1 MPLASQLSDEEA
13 LALLA
18 WQVAAGAD
26 EATLPDPVDRTRPA
40 PTPAPMGLS
49 EAPAQPMAPPP
60 RLQAVPS
67 SSASRPSPA
76 QPPAR
81 PAAPMPAAPPPLVAQ
96 DSKALAAACR
106 TVAELEQA
114 VRLYDGCGL
123 KKTATNTVFA
133 DGNPSARLMF
143 IGEAPGGDEDRQG
156 KPFVGLSGKLLD
168 RMLQAIGHDRGS
180 VYITNILF
188 WRPPGNRQPTPQE
201 IQQCLPFVVRHIELV
216 RPAVLVLL
224 GGTSAKTILN
234 QTEGIMR
241 LRGRWFEYRSDESL
255 PVIPALPTYHPAYL
269 LRSPGQKRE
278 AWRDFLALKLRMSDP
293 L

>member
-1 MPLASQLSDEEA
+1 
-13 LALLA
+13 
-18 WQVAAGAD
+18 
-26 EATLPDPVDRTRPA
+26 
-40 PTPAPMGLS
+40 
-49 EAPAQPMAPPP
+49 
-60 RLQAVPS
+60 
-67 SSASRPSPA
+67 
-76 QPPAR
+76 
-81 PAAPMPAAPPPLVAQ
+81 MPAAPPPLVAQ

-224 GGTSAKTILN
+224 GARR
-234 QTEGIMR
+234 QR
-241 LRGRWFEYRSDESL
+241 RSLIKPKASCDYAAAGLS
-255 PVIPALPTYHPAYL
+255 I
-269 LRSPGQKRE
+269 
-278 AWRDFLALKLRMSDP
+278 DRMSP
-293 L
+293 CLLFQHYRHIIQRIC

>member
-1 MPLASQLSDEEA
+1 MPEAAELSDEEA

-26 EATLPDPVDRTRPA
+26 EATLPDPVDRTRVQPA
-40 PTPAPMGLS
+40 PAPKGMA
-49 EAPAQPMAPPP
+49 EAPAAQPMAPP

-67 SSASRPSPA
+67 SSAPRPAPSP
-76 QPPAR
+76 R
-81 PAAPMPAAPPPLVAQ
+81 PAAPMPAAPPSLVAQ

-133 DGNPSARLMF
+133 DGNPEARLMF
-143 IGEAPGGDEDRQG
+143 VGEAPGGDEDRQG
-156 KPFVGLSGKLLD
+156 KPFVGVSGQLLD
-168 RMLQAIGHDRGS
+168 RMLKAIGHDRGS

>member
-1 MPLASQLSDEEA
+1 MPQASDLSEEDA

-18 WQVAAGAD
+18 WQVAAGAE
-26 EATLPDPVDRTRPA
+26 EATLAEPVDRTRPA
-40 PTPAPMGLS
+40 PVPAPAVSRGAA
-49 EAPAQPMAPPP
+49 EAPAAIPSAPP
-60 RLQAVPS
+60 RLHAVARTPPS
-67 SSASRPSPA
+67 
-76 QPPAR
+76 R
-81 PAAPMPAAPPPLVAQ
+81 PAAPTPAAPPPLVAQ
-96 DSKALAAACR
+96 DAKALAAACR

-133 DGNPSARLMF
+133 DGNPQARLMF
-143 IGEAPGGDEDRQG
+143 VGEAPGGDEDRQG
-156 KPFVGLSGKLLD
+156 KPFVGISGQMLD
-168 RMLQAIGHDRGS
+168 RMLKAIGHDRTS

-201 IQQCLPFVVRHIELV
+201 IQQCLPFVIRHIELV